1 MFWGKIDNRASA
13 SRHSL
18 RISLQIILIISN
30 TYHII
35 RPIYAIFRLAI
46 ADKVN
51 HLIKYLQMLIPRSMT
66 GRLTVVI
73 LTASLLPIVIIAWVA
88 FNALFE
94 ATRNA
99 KIDDVGN
106 VASIRHEQLTF
117 ALNRSRSRALLFLTE
132 QQDLCK
138 VGNARPSPQVLACLR
153 ASLNSFVHTER
164 ALGGMLIFPG
174 MAETLNVGQLA
185 GLAFPAMLPGQL
197 AVFPAAEKQ
206 ENRGYQ
212 IPVSQQKIQ
221 LVITYPVSLLQDIFL
236 PPSALG
242 ESGETFLADAKGFFV
257 THPRYHSVQGHHV
270 AISAVPMQTCLARQ
284 NSELLELD
292 YRGMP
297 IIHGFRYIPEIGGGC
312 IMAHFDQHEAFAAL
326 DRLKFEAVMLVLL
339 VAFMAVSAAIYFGR
353 QLSRPLN
360 SLSAAI
366 AQIENGSEN
375 ICLGEYGSREIAMLT
390 EAFKHMLVRLKNAAH
405 ELRASEQRS
414 SLLLESVSNGIWGLD
429 RTGKTTFVNLAAADM
444 LGYSQEELANKPMHD
459 TVHHSHQD
467 GTPYPLEHCP
477 MYATL
482 LDGQPRTGKDE
493 VLWRRDG
500 RCFPVEF
507 SAYPLFDNDIQ
518 VGVVVVLQDIT
529 ERKLAEQHAQEQQS
543 RLSGLIDSA
552 MDAIVSTDENQR
564 ITLFNHAAEQ
574 VFGYR
579 AADIIG
585 QSLERLIPERYRATH
600 GRHVAEFGRT
610 GMTARS
616 MNVPGTAYG
625 VRASG
630 EEFPFEASI
639 SQVEVAGRRI
649 YTAILRDITQRWQ
662 TERKIRESQV
672 FLMQSE
678 ERLQQAVSISGIGM
692 FDHDHLTDDV
702 YCSPQ
707 MREIFGLAPDEPVRM
722 QSLLAC
728 IYPPDSEQVYK
739 AIEHAQDAAGDGRF
753 SLSHRIV
760 RRDGVVR
767 WLAVQFQ
774 TSFAGE
780 GESRYLLR
788 TIGAIR
794 DITRRKQSEE
804 GLQLAASVY
813 QASNEAIL
821 VTDENN
827 LIVEINPAF
836 TQLTGYTLDEVRGK
850 NPREFQSGKHDQ
862 KFYQEMWWSIIHQGH
877 WQGEVW
883 DKRRD
888 GELHA
893 KWLSISVIRREDG
906 SIFRYLGQFSDIT
919 DKKRKDD
926 LIWTQANFDALT
938 DLPNRRLLADRIHQA
953 MSSGMRTGRYGALIS
968 LDLDQFKQLND
979 TLGHSMGDKLLIEVA
994 RRLQA
999 CIRKEDTV
1007 ARMGGDEF
1015 LVVLTEMSG
1024 EPGAA
1029 AIQAEQIAEKI
1040 RSELCRPYQLGMT
1053 EHHSSS
1059 SFGIVL
1065 FRGNQDSQENLL
1077 AHVDAA
1083 MYQAKARGRNTVCF
1097 FDQTMQA
1104 ALEKRGQLESALRVA
1119 LARREL
1125 SLYYQL
1131 QVNERGQAVGAEALL
1146 RWNHPVLGMVSP
1158 AQFIPVAEETGLI
1171 LSIGQW
1177 VLETAC
1183 AQLAEWQTDPQL
1195 CQLSIAVNVSARQ
1208 FREATYVAHVREVLD
1223 KTAIN
1228 PAVLKLELT
1237 ESLVLDNVDD
1247 SICKMQELK
1256 KLGIKFSMDDFGT
1269 GYSSLAYLSRLPID
1283 QLKIDQSFVRDIT
1296 TDPNDAAIVQTIIS
1310 MAHSLKMEV
1319 IAEGVETQEQREFL
1333 ESRGCLFY
1341 QGYFYAR
1348 PLPIAEVA
1356 QKLTALL

>member
-1 MFWGKIDNRASA
+1 MK
-13 SRHSL
+13 
-18 RISLQIILIISN
+18 SLQTLL
-30 TYHII
+30 
-35 RPIYAIFRLAI
+35 P
-46 ADKVN
+46 
-51 HLIKYLQMLIPRSMT
+51 QSMT

-73 LTASLLPIVIIAWVA
+73 LAATLLPIMIIAWVA

-132 QQDLCK
+132 QQDLCN
-138 VGNARPSPQVLACLR
+138 VGAAQSSPRVLACMQ
-153 ASLNSFVHTER
+153 AALNSFVHTER
-164 ALGGMLIFPG
+164 ALGAMLLLPG
-174 MAETLNVGQLA
+174 MSAPLNVGQSA
-185 GLAFPAMLPGQL
+185 VQAFPAMLPGQL

-206 ENRGYQ
+206 ENRVYQ
-212 IPVSQQKIQ
+212 IPVSQQKMQ

-270 AISAVPMQTCLARQ
+270 AISAVPMQSCLARQ
-284 NSELLELD
+284 DSEMLELD
-292 YRGMP
+292 YRAMP
-297 IIHGFRYIPEIGGGC
+297 IIHGFRHIPEIGGGC

-326 DRLKFEAVMLVLL
+326 DRLKLEAVLLVLL
-339 VAFMAVSAAIYFGR
+339 VAFLAVSAAIYFGR
-353 QLSRPLN
+353 QLNRPLN
-360 SLSAAI
+360 RLSAAI

-375 ICLGEYGSREIAMLT
+375 ITLDAQGSREIAVLT
-390 EAFKHMLVRLKNAAH
+390 NAFNHMLVRLNAVAR

-429 RTGKTTFVNLAAADM
+429 RAGKTTFVNLAAARM
-444 LGYSQEELANKPMHD
+444 LGYSVEELVGKPMHD
-459 TVHHSHQD
+459 AVHHSHQD
-467 GTPYPLEHCP
+467 GAPYPLEHCP

-482 LDGQPRTGKDE
+482 MDGQLRTGKDE
-493 VLWRRDG
+493 VLWCKDG
-500 RCFPVEF
+500 RFIPVEF
-507 SAYPLFDNDIQ
+507 SAYPLLDNDTQI
-518 VGVVVVLQDIT
+518 GVVVVCQDIT
-529 ERKLAEQHAQEQQS
+529 ERKLAEQRSQEQQA
-543 RLSGLIDSA
+543 RLSGLIESA

-574 VFGYR
+574 VFGYQ

-585 QSLERLIPERYRATH
+585 QPLEYLIPERYRATH
-600 GRHVAEFGRT
+600 GQHVAEFGRT

-639 SQVEVAGRRI
+639 SQVEVAGRKI
-649 YTAILRDITQRWQ
+649 YTAIMRDITKRRQVELKVQ
-662 TERKIRESQV
+662 ESQEL
-672 FLMQSE
+672 LMQSE
-678 ERLQQAVSISGIGM
+678 ERLQQAITLSEIGL
-692 FDHDHLTDDV
+692 FDHNHLTDEL
-702 YCSPQ
+702 YCSLQ
-707 MREIFGLAPDEPVRM
+707 MREIFGVAADEAATMPLFM
-722 QSLLAC
+722 AC
-728 IYPPDSEQVYK
+728 IYPADSEQVDK
-739 AIEHAQDAAGDGRF
+739 AIKVARDVAGDGHF

-760 RRDGVVR
+760 RRDGAIR

-780 GESRYLLR
+780 GEYRHAVR

-821 VTDENN
+821 VTDEHN

-836 TQLTGYTLDEVRGK
+836 TQLTGYTLEEVRGK
-850 NPREFQSGKHDQ
+850 NPREFQSGKHDK
-862 KFYQEMWWSIIHQGH
+862 KFYQEMWWSITHHGH

-906 SIFRYLGQFSDIT
+906 SVFRYLGQFSDIT

-938 DLPNRRLLADRIHQA
+938 DLPNRRLLADRIQQA
-953 MSSGMRTGRYGALIS
+953 MSSGMRSGRYSALIS

-999 CIRKEDTV
+999 GVREDDTV

-1015 LVVLTEMSG
+1015 LLLLSELSMN
-1024 EPGAA
+1024 PHDAA
-1029 AIQAEQIAEKI
+1029 VQAEQVAEKM
-1040 RSELCRPYQLGMT
+1040 RAELCRPYQLGAI
-1053 EHHSSS
+1053 EYHSSS
-1059 SFGIVL
+1059 SLGIVL
-1065 FRGNQDSQENLL
+1065 FRGHSGSQEELL

-1097 FDQTMQA
+1097 FDQSMQV

-1125 SLYYQL
+1125 QLYYQL
-1131 QVNERGQAVGAEALL
+1131 QVNNVGQAVGAEALL
-1146 RWNHPVLGMVSP
+1146 RWLHPDLGMVSP

-1183 AQLAEWQTDPQL
+1183 AQLAEWQTDPRL

-1208 FREATYVAHVREVLD
+1208 FREAGYVAHVREVLE

-1247 SICKMQELK
+1247 SIRKMQKLK

-1269 GYSSLAYLSRLPID
+1269 GYSSLSYLSRLPID

-1296 TDPNDAAIVQTIIS
+1296 TDPHDAAIVQTIIS
-1310 MAHSLKMEV
+1310 MAHSLEMEV

-1341 QGYFYAR
+1341 QGYFYAK

-1356 QKLTALL
+1356 QKLTEWL